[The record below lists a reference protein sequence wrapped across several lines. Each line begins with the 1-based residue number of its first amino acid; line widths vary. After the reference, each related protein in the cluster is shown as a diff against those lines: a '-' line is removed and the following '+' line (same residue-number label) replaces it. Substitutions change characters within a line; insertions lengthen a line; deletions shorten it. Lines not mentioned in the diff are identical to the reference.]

1 MEFVLKGGPN
11 MSEKKSYLEGK
22 KILVVD
28 DEKDV
33 LEIIEEELETA
44 DVDTALDYQT
54 ASEKIRQEKYDLAI
68 LDIMGVD
75 GLSLLEKAVERKIP
89 VVMLTANALNSET
102 LKTSID
108 KGALSYLP
116 KEELSNL
123 DEFLSEILAT
133 EKKGGS
139 TWKLLFDRLG
149 SFFEHSF
156 GQNWMD
162 DHLEIGRIYGQPGRW
177 HEQG

>member
-1 MEFVLKGGPN
+1 

-22 KILVVD
+22 KILAVD
-28 DEKDV
+28 DEEDV
-33 LEIIEEELETA
+33 LEIIEEKLETA

-54 ASEKIRQEKYDLAI
+54 ASEKIRQKKYDLVI
-68 LDIMGVD
+68 LDIMGVN
-75 GLSLLEKAVERKIP
+75 GLILLEEAVNNGIP
-89 VVMLTANALNSET
+89 AVMLTAHALNPESI
-102 LKTSID
+102 KTSIK
-108 KGALSYLP
+108 KGAISYLP
-116 KEELSNL
+116 KEELPNL
-123 DEFLSEILAT
+123 DEFLSDILAT

-162 DHLEIGRIYGQPGRW
+162 DHPEIGRMYGQPGRW

>member
-1 MEFVLKGGPN
+1 

-22 KILVVD
+22 KILAVD
-28 DEKDV
+28 DEKDI
-33 LEIIEEELETA
+33 LEIIEEELETS

-54 ASEKIRQEKYDLAI
+54 ASEKIRQNKYDLAI
-68 LDIMGVD
+68 LDIMGVN
-75 GLSLLEKAVERKIP
+75 GLILLEEAMNNGIP
-89 VVMLTANALNSET
+89 AVMLTAHALNPESI
-102 LKTSID
+102 KTSIK
-108 KGALSYLP
+108 KGAISYLP
-116 KEELSNL
+116 KEELPNL

-139 TWKLLFDRLG
+139 TWKLLFDRLE

-162 DHLEIGRIYGQPGRW
+162 DHPEIGRMYGQPRR
-177 HEQG
+177 